1 MCLITAPTSVN
12 PAPTSVIPAPTPV
25 IPAPTPV
32 IPAPTPV
39 IPAKAGIQYA
49 LCQDRVVALAHPGT
63 PA

>member
-12 PAPTSVIPAPTPV
+12 PAPTS
-25 IPAPTPV
+25 V

>member
-12 PAPTSVIPAPTPV
+12 PAPTS
-25 IPAPTPV
+25 
-32 IPAPTPV
+32 V

-49 LCQDRVVALAHPGT
+49 LCQDRVVALAHLRT

>member
-1 MCLITAPTSVN
+1 MCLITA
-12 PAPTSVIPAPTPV
+12 AIA
-25 IPAPTPV
+25 AAQPV

-39 IPAKAGIQYA
+39 IPAKAGIQNA